1 MSQDVL
7 NEPHIALFGGED
19 GLEFYR
25 ILAKECRNY
34 LNANGRV
41 AFEVGF
47 DQAEEVGALLQETG
61 QYSNIQFI
69 ADLGGHNRVVTA
81 VYEG

>member
-1 MSQDVL
+1 MLPVSYTHLDV
-7 NEPHIALFGGED
+7 
-19 GLEFYR
+19 YKR
-25 ILAKECRNY
+25 Q
-34 LNANGRV
+34 RV
-41 AFEVGF
+41 AFEVGY
-47 DQAEEVGALLQETG
+47 DQAEAVRKLLEATG

>member
-1 MSQDVL
+1 MSLILRYLVERMDL
-7 NEPHIALFGGED
+7 Y
-19 GLEFYR
+19 LET
-25 ILAKECRNY
+25 
-34 LNANGRV
+34 NGRV
-41 AFEVGF
+41 AFEVGY
-47 DQAEEVGALLQETG
+47 DQAEAVRKLLEATG

>member
-1 MSQDVL
+1 MV
-7 NEPHIALFGGED
+7 AL
-19 GLEFYR
+19 
-25 ILAKECRNY
+25 
-34 LNANGRV
+34 
-41 AFEVGF
+41 AFEVGY
-47 DQAEEVGALLQETG
+47 DQAEAVRKLLEATG